1 MDSFTERFKEF
12 IAPLS
17 TAQRTMFAGL
27 TIAILLIIGGL
38 FYWSL
43 RPSYTLLFGSL
54 ENETA
59 QEIIQELDERG
70 INYRLENG
78 GRSVYVEGNRVDELR
93 IQLAPI
99 GAPKSDM
106 KGYELFDS
114 NSLGMTDYM
123 QQLNNRRALEGELSR
138 SVNSLRQVE
147 SSRIHLVLPERSPF
161 EQTSVSASAS
171 VLLVLQRGEDLDKK
185 HVQGISSLIAGS
197 VEGLDSEDVTVIDQA
212 GNRLTDG
219 NEGGAGFASGDMQL
233 KLEQKTESYLTEQGQ
248 TMLDRVLGPGNSI
261 VRVSVEQDFD
271 SLVRESNEVDPET
284 RTLISEEQSEE
295 THTQEGSDM
304 VPIDE
309 FTPVGDRGETA
320 VTSTTEDAVTSRTRN
335 YEVSE
340 TKEVY
345 KKAEGKI
352 SNISASVLLN
362 QKQVLQENEDGE
374 EVWMNEPYSE
384 EELQEFREVLG
395 SALGVQPNRGDQI
408 TIKQVDFWD
417 PTGVG
422 PRGNIE
428 EPWPWSRIFRWGL
441 ILATLAAVIALLNS
455 LRKQAGR
462 DEQGMLLD
470 TPFGGNKQVY
480 MSSAEQDNLDGM
492 SKEEFQQFIE
502 DQDEEKPALEEKKYD
517 LEEIV
522 TLVELKPSKAARVVR
537 AMLVSNDE
545 DGDK

>member
-1 MDSFTERFKEF
+1 
-12 IAPLS
+12 
-17 TAQRTMFAGL
+17 
-27 TIAILLIIGGL
+27 
-38 FYWSL
+38 
-43 RPSYTLLFGSL
+43 
-54 ENETA
+54 
-59 QEIIQELDERG
+59 
-70 INYRLENG
+70 
-78 GRSVYVEGNRVDELR
+78 
-93 IQLAPI
+93 
-99 GAPKSDM
+99 
-106 KGYELFDS
+106 
-114 NSLGMTDYM
+114 
-123 QQLNNRRALEGELSR
+123 
-138 SVNSLRQVE
+138 
-147 SSRIHLVLPERSPF
+147 
-161 EQTSVSASAS
+161 
-171 VLLVLQRGEDLDKK
+171 
-185 HVQGISSLIAGS
+185 
-197 VEGLDSEDVTVIDQA
+197 
-212 GNRLTDG
+212 
-219 NEGGAGFASGDMQL
+219 MQL
-233 KLEQKTESYLTEQGQ
+233 KLEQKTESYLTERGQ
-248 TMLDRVLGPGNSI
+248 SMLDRVLGPGNSI

-271 SLVRESNEVDPET
+271 SLVRESNEVDPES

-295 THTQEGSDM
+295 THTQEGLDM

-309 FTPVGDRGETA
+309 FTPVGERGQTS

-335 YEVSE
+335 YEVTE
-340 TKEVY
+340 IKEVY

-362 QKQVLQENEDGE
+362 QKQVLQENEQGE
-374 EVWMNEPYSE
+374 EECINQPYSE

-417 PTGVG
+417 PMG
-422 PRGNIE
+422 PRGNIIE

-462 DEQGMLLD
+462 EEQGMLLD
-470 TPFGGNKQVY
+470 TFGGKKQVY
-480 MSSAEQDNLDGM
+480 MSSGEQDNLDGM

-545 DGDK
+545 DEGK

>member
-1 MDSFTERFKEF
+1 MNSFTERFKEF
-12 IAPLS
+12 FDPLS
-17 TAQRTMFAGL
+17 TAQRTMFVGL
-27 TIAILLIIGGL
+27 VIAILLIIGGL

-78 GRSVYVEGNRVDELR
+78 GRSVYVEGNRVDQLR

-171 VLLVLQRGEDLDKK
+171 VLLVLQRGEELDKK
-185 HVQGISSLIAGS
+185 HVQGITSLIAGS

-219 NEGGAGFASGDMQL
+219 SEGDAGFASGDMQL

-261 VRVSVEQDFD
+261 VRVSVEQNFD
-271 SLVRESNEVDPET
+271 SLVRESNEVDPES

-295 THTQEGSDM
+295 THTQEGLDM

-335 YEVSE
+335 YEVTE
-340 TKEVY
+340 IKEVY
-345 KKAEGKI
+345 KKAEGNI

-362 QKQVLQENEDGE
+362 QKQVLQENEEGE
-374 EVWMNEPYSE
+374 EVWVNEPYSE

-395 SALGVQPNRGDQI
+395 SALGVQPDRGDQI

-417 PTGVG
+417 PTDMG
-422 PRGNIE
+422 PRGNIME

-455 LRKQAGR
+455 LRKQTGR
-462 DEQGMLLD
+462 EEGMLLD

-480 MSSAEQDNLDGM
+480 MSSGGQDNLDGM

-545 DGDK
+545 EEGK